1 MENFEAA
8 FGKFEKAIT
17 EGLEVS
23 LSMKKIGGGQVACS
37 IKGSVN
43 DRSLIGLAIISSLA
57 QLINVDAIDLI
68 DVLADNV
75 PKLKTA
81 DYEDEVPEELRETLK
96 DLGIEVKQVS
106 DDKED
111 DDEDEEI
118 EELAKLIAKALKG
131 EVSFKDEM

>member
-1 MENFEAA
+1 MENFEVT
-8 FGKFEKAIT
+8 FDKFEKAVE
-17 EGLEVS
+17 EGLNVS
-23 LSMKKIGGGQVACS
+23 LSMKKIDGNKVACT

-43 DRSLIGLAIISSLA
+43 DRSLVCLAIISSLA
-57 QLINVDAIDLI
+57 QIMDVDAIDLV

-75 PKLKTA
+75 PKLKEA

-111 DDEDEEI
+111 EDEDEEI
-118 EELAKLIAKALKG
+118 EELAKLIAKALK
-131 EVSFKDEM
+131 DEM

>member
-23 LSMKKIGGGQVACS
+23 LLMKKIGGGQVACT

-75 PKLKTA
+75 PKLKEV
-81 DYEDEVPEELRETLK
+81 DYEDEVPDELRETLK
-96 DLGIEVKQVS
+96 GLGIEVEQVP

-118 EELAKLIAKALKG
+118 EELAKLIAKALK
-131 EVSFKDEM
+131 DEM

>member
-23 LSMKKIGGGQVACS
+23 LSMKKIGGGQVACT

-75 PKLKTA
+75 PKLKEA

-96 DLGIEVKQVS
+96 GLGIEVEQVP
-106 DDKED
+106 DDEED

-118 EELAKLIAKALKG
+118 EELAKLIAKALK
-131 EVSFKDEM
+131 DEM